1 MIILISPE
9 GIRVMKSF
17 QLGFPTSNNEI
28 EYEALLVGL
37 RMSKQIGANRVQLY
51 CDSRLVLSQVAG
63 EFEANDQKMMSYLRE
78 VGVMNCQF
86 KQLKVSH
93 ISRGGNSH
101 VDVIAMLIHLS
112 L

>member
-17 QLGFPTSNNEI
+17 QLGFPTSNNEV
-28 EYEALLVGL
+28 EYEALIAGL

-78 VGVMNCQF
+78 VGVMNC
-86 KQLKVSH
+86 
-93 ISRGGNSH
+93 
-101 VDVIAMLIHLS
+101 
-112 L
+112 